1 MSSWLEYLRR
11 GLARAMPHDGIASP
25 DERPAPRQ
33 ALRTLRPIAAR
44 HWRKAALG
52 GLIVLG
58 TSLLSLPQPLVNR
71 YLLDDVILGRQLRL
85 LAGAVIALGVLKGL
99 ERLGN
104 LAYDFYFQRL
114 EREVLLDIQ
123 NRLFERTLRLP
134 KSFFDDRQTGYLMA
148 RLSSDVSHL
157 RGFLSSSLVF
167 LAQQAL
173 RLVGGIGLLFYLEWR
188 LALAAIVVAPG
199 LALAVRV
206 FTGRLRV
213 LGHRRMEQEAHVTER
228 LQEALAATSLV
239 KAFRTEER
247 TARRVKSELA
257 GARDSSLEQAAV
269 RGVANLLLNLM
280 PDVARALTLIIGVI
294 LVVQDEWTLGSLLAF
309 QGYLGYVFGPVQFLA
324 ATNLQL
330 QEPLAALERVS
341 AMFDIVP
348 EEQMGVGVR
357 AEHLRGEIAF
367 KDVSFS
373 YDGREAVLEDL
384 SCLIQP
390 GERVAIVG
398 PSGVGKTTLLSLI
411 LRFYRPTS
419 GEIWFDGR
427 PASDYEVGSLR
438 ERIGYVAQSTLLLT
452 GTIGENLRYGNPGAS
467 DEQVVRAA
475 KVAGIHDFVA
485 GLAEGYGSRVGE
497 QGVNLS
503 EGQKQRLA
511 IARALIKEPDILV
524 LDEPTSQL
532 DSHTERSFLAALPA
546 LVKGKTL
553 FIVAHR
559 LSTVRDA
566 DRILLLNQKRLVA
579 MGTHE
584 ELLESSDYYRS
595 LVANQ
600 QGLAPSSL

>member
-1 MSSWLEYLRR
+1 MSSWLDYLRR

-25 DERPAPRQ
+25 SERPAPRQ
-33 ALRTLRPIAAR
+33 ALRTLRPIVTR
-44 HWRKAALG
+44 HWRKAAVG

-85 LAGAVIALGVLKGL
+85 LAGAVIALGALKGL

-123 NRLFERTLRLP
+123 NRLFERTLSLP
-134 KSFFDDRQTGYLMA
+134 KTFFDERQTGYLMA
-148 RLSSDVSHL
+148 RLSSDVTHL

-167 LAQQAL
+167 LAQQVL
-173 RLVGGIGLLFYLEWR
+173 RLVGGIALLFYLEWR
-188 LALAAIVVAPG
+188 LALASIVVVPG

-228 LQEALAATSLV
+228 LQEALSATTLV

-247 TARRVKSELA
+247 TARRVESELTV
-257 GARDSSLEQAAV
+257 ARDSSLEQAAV

-280 PDVARALTLIIGVI
+280 PDAARALTLVIGAI
-294 LVVQDEWTLGSLLAF
+294 LVVRNEWTLGSLLAF

-330 QEPLAALERVS
+330 QEPLAALERIS

-348 EEQMGVGVR
+348 EEQMGAGVR
-357 AEHLRGEIAF
+357 AERLRGEIAF

-390 GERVAIVG
+390 GERIAIVG

-411 LRFYRPTS
+411 LRFYRPTA

-452 GTIGENLRYGNPGAS
+452 GTIGENLRYGNLGAS

-485 GLAEGYGSRVGE
+485 GLSEGYGSPVGE

-532 DSHTERSFLAALPA
+532 DSHAERSFLAAMPT

-579 MGTHE
+579 TGTHE

-595 LVANQ
+595 IVANQ
-600 QGLAPSSL
+600 QILAPGL